1 MSKWK
6 AVFTWDRYAR
16 IEWIFFICL
25 CIIIPMGSDLE
36 YTFNENPSGFQRNYL
51 RENILRRIVW
61 GFFSIIP
68 YYLYYKLAIQQ
79 LLIKRKYGYFLLSV
93 LLFFV
98 SYELYKVYVEYWSI
112 SRLSFLPT
120 DMAKE
125 ASTWMKQKG
134 RLHFSIHYLL
144 LQFLEM
150 AALAYFIHYDKQEK
164 QIRQLKQLQT
174 EADLQYLQSQL
185 HPHFFFNTLNNIYAL
200 ALQQSQLTAPLVAR
214 LSEMMRYVLYE
225 ANKPQQPLTSEIQF
239 LNSYVEVQSVRYNEK
254 LAIRFD
260 TQGITSQAMIE
271 PLLLLPFIEN
281 AFKHGIEEELHAGYI
296 ETIIVLHEQELTF
309 SVKNSKA
316 VKAAEQTGR
325 TGIGMENVQKRLAL
339 LYPGKHSLDVQETNH
354 SYAVLLTITLNG
366 YDKMHDR

>member
-1 MSKWK
+1 MSKRPSI
-6 AVFTWDRYAR
+6 FTWDKYAR

-36 YTFNENPSGFQRNYL
+36 YTFNEDPSGFHRNYL
-51 RENILRRIVW
+51 QENIIRRIVW
-61 GFFSIIP
+61 GFYSIIP
-68 YYLYYKLAIQQ
+68 YYLFYKLAIQQ
-79 LLIKRKYGYFLLSV
+79 FLVKRKYGYFLLSV
-93 LLFFV
+93 LLFIV
-98 SYELYKVYVEYWSI
+98 SYELYKVYVMYWSI
-112 SRLSFLPT
+112 SKLSFLPA
-120 DMAKE
+120 DMVEE
-125 ASTWMKQKG
+125 ASRWMKQKG
-134 RLHFSIHYLL
+134 LHFSIHYLL

-150 AALAYFIHYDKQEK
+150 AALAYFIHYDKQQK

-225 ANKPQQPLTSEIQF
+225 ANKPKQPLTSEIQF
-239 LNSYVEVQSVRYNEK
+239 MNSYIEVQSVRYNEK
-254 LAIRFD
+254 LSIRFD

-296 ETIIVLHEQELTF
+296 ETIIVLNEGELTL

-316 VKAAEQTGR
+316 MKAAEQTGR
-325 TGIGMENVQKRLAL
+325 TGIGMENVRKRLAL
-339 LYPGKHSLDVQETNH
+339 LYPSKHSLAIQETDH
-354 SYAVLLTITLNG
+354 SYTVLLTIMLN
-366 YDKMHDR
+366 